1 METTEKKE
9 IEKNEVLKRGEFLRS
24 LGLSAS
30 ALMAFYCMGTLT
42 SCSSGDEPGP
52 MATGGSGATGG
63 NTGGT
68 GGGSATTGVT
78 GTTAGAS
85 IDFIIDLT
93 SDNYKI
99 LKTDGEF
106 AIIGDTIV
114 IHTSGANYVALSKA
128 CTHAGTTV
136 QFRKGSN
143 DIFCSN
149 HGSEFNLNGSVK
161 KSPAVAPLTVFRTT
175 LSQNGNSL
183 TVKA

>member
-1 METTEKKE
+1 MEIIEKKE
-9 IEKNEVLKRGEFLRS
+9 LEKKEVFKIGEFLRS

-42 SCSSGDEPGP
+42 SCSSGNEPEP
-52 MATGGSGATGG
+52 MTSGGTPTGG

-68 GGGSATTGVT
+68 GGGSASTGVT
-78 GTTAGAS
+78 GTTTGAS
-85 IDFIIDLT
+85 IDFAVDLT
-93 SDNYKI
+93 SDTYKK

-114 IHTSGANYVALSKA
+114 VHSGGTSYIALSKA

-136 QFRKGSN
+136 QYRKGSN
-143 DIFCSN
+143 DIWCDN
-149 HGSEFNLNGSVK
+149 HGSEFNLDGTVK
-161 KSPAVAPLTVFRTT
+161 KSPAPAPLTVYKTT